1 MEPTTQ
7 EALDLINA
15 KIQNCVEEI
24 TNHQAQINNQTK
36 LKAGYQL
43 QADLLQNKI
52 DTPSNDLVA
61 KTQELADKESQRLS
75 ELANKESTI
84 TTKQAELDKKL
95 AYIGSLKAQVTNL
108 GGTPVIEK

>member
-52 DTPSNDLVA
+52 NTPSNDLVA
-61 KTQELADKESQRLS
+61 KTQELADKE
-75 ELANKESTI
+75 ATI

-108 GGTPVIEK
+108 GETPVIEK

>member
-52 DTPSNDLVA
+52 NTPSNDLVA
-61 KTQELADKESQRLS
+61 KTQELADKE
-75 ELANKESTI
+75 ATI

>member
-7 EALDLINA
+7 EALELINA
-15 KIQNCVEEI
+15 KIQNCGDEI

-61 KTQELADKESQRLS
+61 KTQELADKE
-75 ELANKESTI
+75 ATI

-108 GGTPVIEK
+108 GETPVIEK

>member
-7 EALDLINA
+7 AALELINA

-61 KTQELADKESQRLS
+61 KTQELADKE
-75 ELANKESTI
+75 ATI

>member
-7 EALDLINA
+7 EALELINA

-61 KTQELADKESQRLS
+61 KTQELADKE
-75 ELANKESTI
+75 ATI
-84 TTKQAELDKKL
+84 TTKQAELGKKL
-95 AYIGSLKAQVTNL
+95 AYIESLKTQVTDL
-108 GGTPVIEK
+108 GGTPVTEK

>member
-52 DTPSNDLVA
+52 NTPSNDLVA
-61 KTQELADKESQRLS
+61 KTQELADKE
-75 ELANKESTI
+75 ATI

-95 AYIGSLKAQVTNL
+95 AYIESLKAQVTNI
-108 GGTPVIEK
+108 GGTPVTEK